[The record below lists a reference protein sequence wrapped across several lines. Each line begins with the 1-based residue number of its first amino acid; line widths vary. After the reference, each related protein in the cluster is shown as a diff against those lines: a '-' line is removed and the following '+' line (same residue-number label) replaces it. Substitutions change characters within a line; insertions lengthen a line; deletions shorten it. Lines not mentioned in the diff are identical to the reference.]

1 MICESAGMVIV
12 LVTAVPAETVV
23 AVVVCV
29 RTTKPPSTVSV
40 RVPEPE
46 RSVDPKYV
54 CAIVFLL

>member
-1 MICESAGMVIV
+1 MVIV